1 MSPMAFAR
9 REKAAFSKMTTLT
22 FSLTWLGHMRNV
34 TAFGEGVGPD
44 SDVRRW
50 VVRRWTRRDIPPV
63 PLRRAFALDIRRQE
77 RRREARAVNKNELL
91 GSEELSQEARKAA
104 FKRGLTLA
112 LVAGASQLALASG
125 AFAQTGGNDTQ
136 VEEIVVTGV
145 RGSQLKSVDIKRKET
160 ALVDAISAEDIGKLP
175 DVTIADSLQR
185 ISGVQIQR
193 DAGEGKTVNIRGLA
207 QVITLLNGEQYLSAG
222 NMGSAQPN
230 LLDVPSQ
237 LMNQVLVYKST
248 NPLNPLSGISGTID
262 LKTRRPF
269 QFGEGFSLAGAAEG
283 QRGDRTKD
291 NDYLLNGVVNW
302 RNDRVGL
309 MLSAAGSKANLGDN
323 SSGAVGLSGNNDW
336 GGSAPN
342 NFVSPHGYESFNR
355 VVERKRLGFNASFEA
370 KLGEGFTL
378 IAEGF
383 YAKLDEYNRG
393 AGINISNRWDGGA
406 FGVWNPP
413 TVFQNAG
420 VKSPGNGM
428 PWLAV
433 QQYDINA
440 WWVNSFT
447 VNRTTKSNSKNY
459 NLELNYDNGGPFTS
473 EVRAI
478 RANGHRLSM
487 NGQVQGDL
495 SNWQYADGRFNL
507 FRDPNDRTRGPFYP
521 KGICDQYPAS
531 QRSNSVVGS
540 AGGCYLNPNPLGY
553 GANPQLHYDIS
564 GDHPVWSGFDRP
576 LVGGLGGGK
585 SLKDYMANKDSYAV
599 AAFSSEGNNEVNS
612 DMNVFRAD
620 GHYRFDDKLLG
631 FITKVDGGVR
641 FSDRSVSVEQ
651 FHLFSNFYGGTP
663 GAVQA
668 NGQPVP
674 ASGCEAQWKAIDVVM
689 NQNQCQAGEFV
700 PDPVTGKPVFQGYT
714 VNKPTKLG
722 TYNNLIWVN
731 NLGGVTSG
739 IPGFWAVDPRDF
751 DNVEAFHKKVFGG
764 AIREI
769 VPGQTYDVTL
779 KEQSAYGAFNF
790 ALGNLHG
797 DVGLHVIET
806 KLTVKQNL
814 TGDTRNYGD
823 TNADAGD
830 QVTSRKYTDWLPSL
844 NAVYDLDD
852 HWKFRFAYAK
862 TMQPLDLGSYGG
874 GLKINT
880 ADCGAA
886 LPNVRCV
893 TSANADGNPNLD
905 PWRSS
910 NFDGAVEYYFGRA
923 SMLNISA
930 FQLKID
936 SFVTGGQTTGRFPD
950 QDGVIRRTVNVSLP
964 IQGDGGSVKGLEVGA
979 KVAFSDVI
987 PDVRLLS
994 NFGVDTNYTY
1004 SPSHESRK
1012 DLTGSEIPF
1021 FDNSK
1026 HQFNLVGW
1034 YQDQKLQARVAYNYR
1049 TDRLSGTM
1057 GGGGDAVIP
1066 IMQKATGYVDV
1077 NVSYNVR
1084 DNVTVYFN
1092 GSNVTGEIENYYLR
1106 FAPGKTQ
1113 YANQNEF
1120 EPRYTLGI
1128 RARW

>member
-1 MSPMAFAR
+1 
-9 REKAAFSKMTTLT
+9 
-22 FSLTWLGHMRNV
+22 
-34 TAFGEGVGPD
+34 
-44 SDVRRW
+44 
-50 VVRRWTRRDIPPV
+50 
-63 PLRRAFALDIRRQE
+63 
-77 RRREARAVNKNELL
+77 L
-91 GSEELSQEARKAA
+91 GSEELSQEARKAVLR
-104 FKRGLTLA
+104 RGLTLA
-112 LVAGASQLALASG
+112 LVAGASQLALATG
-125 AFAQTGGNDTQ
+125 AFAQQAEAGDTK
-136 VEEIVVTGV
+136 VEEIVVTGI
-145 RGSQLKSVDIKRKET
+145 RGSQLKSIDIKRKQT

-175 DVTIADSLQR
+175 DITIADSLQR

-222 NMGSAQPN
+222 NLGSAQPN

-237 LMNQVLVYKST
+237 LMNQVLVFKST
-248 NPLNPLSGISGTID
+248 DPRNALSGISGTID
-262 LKTRRPF
+262 LRTRRPF
-269 QFGEGFSLAGAAEG
+269 QFGEGLNIAGGAEG
-283 QRGDRTKD
+283 QQGDRTKE
-291 NDYLLNGVVNW
+291 NDYLLNGVLNW
-302 RNDRVGL
+302 RNENVGL
-309 MLSAAGSKANLGDN
+309 MVSATGSKSNLGNN
-323 SSGAVGLSGNNDW
+323 SSGVVGLSGNNDW

-342 NFVSPHGYESFNR
+342 NWVSPHGYESFNR
-355 VVERKRLGFNASFEA
+355 VVERKRLGVNASFEA
-370 KLGEGFTL
+370 HLGEGFTL

-406 FGVWNPP
+406 FGVWNQP

-420 VKSPGNGM
+420 VTSPGNGR

-433 QQYDINA
+433 DQYDINA

-447 VNRTTKSNSKNY
+447 VNRTTKSTSKNY
-459 NLELNYDNGGPFTS
+459 NLELNYDNGGNFTS

-478 RANGHRLSM
+478 RADGHRLSM

-521 KGICDQYPAS
+521 AATCAQYPAS
-531 QRSNSVVGS
+531 QRTNAVVGS
-540 AGGCYLNPNPLGY
+540 AGGCYLAPNPLGY
-553 GANPQLHYDIS
+553 GQNPQLHYDIS

-576 LVGGLGGGK
+576 ITGGLGAGK

-599 AAFSSEGNNEVNS
+599 AAFSSEGNNEVDS

-620 GHYRFDDKLLG
+620 GHYKFDEKLLG
-631 FITKVDGGVR
+631 FITKVDAGVR

-651 FHLFSNFYGGTP
+651 FHLFSSFYGGTP

-668 NGQPVP
+668 NGSPVP
-674 ASGCEAQWKAIDVVM
+674 ATGCEAQWKAIDVVM

-700 PDPVTGKPVFQGYT
+700 PDPVSGLPVFQGYT
-714 VNKPTKLG
+714 VNKPTKLS
-722 TYNNLIWVN
+722 TYNNTIFVTD
-731 NLGGVTSG
+731 LGGITSG
-739 IPGFWAVDPRDF
+739 IPGFWTVDPHDF
-751 DNVEAFHKKVFGG
+751 DDVEAFHKKVFGG
-764 AIREI
+764 AIRVT

-779 KEQSAYGAFNF
+779 KEQSAYGAANF
-790 ALGNLHG
+790 EIGALHG
-797 DVGLHVIET
+797 DIGLHVIQT

-830 QVTSRKYTDWLPSL
+830 QVTERKYNDYLPSL
-844 NAVYDLDD
+844 NAVYDVNDNIKL
-852 HWKFRFAYAK
+852 RFAYAK

-880 ADCGAA
+880 ADCGAS

-905 PWRSS
+905 PWRAS
-910 NFDGAVEYYFGRA
+910 NFDIAGEYYFGSA
-923 SMLNISA
+923 SMLNVSA
-930 FQLKID
+930 FKMKID
-936 SFVTGGQTTGRFPD
+936 SFVTGGTTTGRFPD

-964 IQGDGGSVKGLEVGA
+964 IQGDGGSVKGVEVGA
-979 KVAFSDVI
+979 KLAFSDII
-987 PDVRLLS
+987 PDMGLLS

-1004 SPSHESRK
+1004 SPSHESRL
-1012 DLTGSEIPF
+1012 DLSGDEIPF
-1021 FDNSK
+1021 VDNSK
-1026 HQFNLVGW
+1026 HQYNLIGW
-1034 YQDQKLQARVAYNYR
+1034 YQDNKLQARVAYNYR
-1049 TDRLSGTM
+1049 TARLSSTM

-1092 GSNVTGEIENYYLR
+1092 GSNVTGEIEDYYFR
-1106 FAPGKTQ
+1106 FAKGQTQ

>member
-1 MSPMAFAR
+1 MAFAR

-125 AFAQTGGNDTQ
+125 AFAQTSGNDTQ

-355 VVERKRLGFNASFEA
+355 VVERKRLGVNASFEA

-576 LVGGLGGGK
+576 LVGGLGAGK